1 MRRGQFDVLA
11 IYLRGFLGA
20 MRKALFSKEK
30 WYINVIII
38 LIFALSLLSWIKYA
52 KKACDRLLRPESIA
66 TESAEEEGGSK
77 LRWSVFKEPYLSKID
92 SLSGYF
98 ILGEI
103 ISDQVIGG
111 YDNWLFYKS
120 SLDADPIGDFE
131 GTNLYSEQEMQEMTA
146 SVLKTQDEIEDRGI
160 RYALVVAP
168 NKENVYSEYMPAVYH
183 HADASATDILIGHM
197 KEDGINVISPKEE
210 LLKEHMTDQIYY
222 TYDSHWNQLGA
233 YIAVRDVLSFW
244 GLDMPELSERKISS
258 KELRLDYHDSG
269 EDDLALIAGIRPF
282 LTDEM
287 EYEVD
292 GTVPMDWNAFMTE
305 QLSGA
310 VSFFHNDQAV
320 NDASILLVGDSF
332 RHSMVP
338 ALREQFA
345 DVYVVHRSYYADG
358 IIDEIDPDYVIF
370 EYVERYSGE
379 IGGVREPAK

>member
-1 MRRGQFDVLA
+1 
-11 IYLRGFLGA
+11 
-20 MRKALFSKEK
+20 MRKVLFSKEK

-52 KKACDRLLRPESIA
+52 KKVCDKALK
-66 TESAEEEGGSK
+66 TKSAETSGTEGGEGSE

-92 SLSGYF
+92 SLSGYM

-111 YDNWLFYKS
+111 SNNWLFYKS
-120 SLDADPIGDFE
+120 SSDADPIGDYE
-131 GTNLYSEQEMQEMTA
+131 GTNLFTEQEIQDMTA
-146 SVLKTQDEIEDRGI
+146 SVLETQDEMEDRGI
-160 RYALVVAP
+160 KFAVVVAP
-168 NKENVYSEYMPAVYH
+168 NKENVYSEYMPVVYH
-183 HADASATDILIGHM
+183 HADESAADILIDHM
-197 KEDGINVISPKEE
+197 KESGVNVISPKDD
-210 LLKEHMTDQIYY
+210 LLKDHLTDQIYY
-222 TYDSHWNQLGA
+222 SYDSHWNQLGA

-244 GLDMPELSERKISS
+244 GLSMPDLSEREISS

-269 EDDLALIAGIRPF
+269 EDDLALIAGIRSF

-287 EYEVD
+287 EYEVE
-292 GTVPMDWNAFMTE
+292 GTVPMDWNAFTME

-320 NDASILLVGDSF
+320 NDASVLLVGDSF

-345 DVYVVHRSYYADG
+345 DVYVVHRTYYRDD
-358 IIDEIDPDYVIF
+358 IIDEINPDYVID
-370 EYVERYSGE
+370 EYVERYSRE
-379 IGGVREPAK
+379 IGGERESDE